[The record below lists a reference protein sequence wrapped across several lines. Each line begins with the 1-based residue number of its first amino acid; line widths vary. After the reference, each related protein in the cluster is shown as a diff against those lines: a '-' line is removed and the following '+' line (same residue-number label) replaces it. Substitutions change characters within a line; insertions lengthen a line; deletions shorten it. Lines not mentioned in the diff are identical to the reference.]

1 MTFGDR
7 PFWGPDAPLP
17 DGITRRMME
26 RNHRRMHRGVRVSAT
41 KVLGPHDLIDGALL
55 RAGPGA
61 VLSGLSAAFLHGIT
75 WYDADSEIEI
85 SRHATGQ
92 GRCRGRVRVVR
103 SDLSLDDV
111 MLIDGRRVTTPIRT
125 AYDLGR
131 RPPHWRALGRLDDL
145 VKAADID
152 LPSFWRYVV
161 EHPGTRGIRQIR
173 ELIPHIDPLS
183 ESPPE
188 SWLRLLIVE
197 GELPRPEAQI
207 SVLDDNGYEFARM
220 DLGYRRYK
228 IGIEFDGI
236 EFHETAEQR
245 AHDAARD
252 ARLSRLGWVVVR
264 VTGDRMRDESDE
276 LVNEINQ
283 HLRDRG
289 AYR

>member
-1 MTFGDR
+1 MTLGDR

-26 RNHRRMHRGVRVSAT
+26 RNHRTMHRGVRVSTT
-41 KVLGPHDLIDGALL
+41 KVLGPHEMIDGAML
-55 RAGPGA
+55 RAGPSA
-61 VLSGLSAAFLHGIT
+61 VLSGLSAAFLHGIA
-75 WYDADSEIEI
+75 WYDTDSDIEI
-85 SRHATGQ
+85 SRHSTGQ
-92 GRCRGRVRVVR
+92 GRCRGGVRVVR
-103 SDLSLDDV
+103 SDLSVDDV
-111 MLIDGRRVTTPIRT
+111 MLIDGWRVTTPIRT

-131 RPPHWRALGRLDDL
+131 RAPHWRALGHLDDL

-152 LPSFWRYVV
+152 LDLLWRYVV

-173 ELIPHIDPLS
+173 ELIPHINALS

-220 DLGYRRYK
+220 DLGYRRFK

-236 EFHETAEQR
+236 EFHETADQR

-252 ARLSRLGWVVVR
+252 ARLRRLGWAIVR
-264 VTGDRMRDESDE
+264 VTGDRMRDHSDE
-276 LVNEINQ
+276 LLNEINK